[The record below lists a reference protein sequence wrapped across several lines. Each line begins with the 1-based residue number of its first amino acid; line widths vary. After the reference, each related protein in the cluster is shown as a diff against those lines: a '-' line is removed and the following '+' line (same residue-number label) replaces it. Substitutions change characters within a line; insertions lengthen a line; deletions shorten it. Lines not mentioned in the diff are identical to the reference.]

1 MTTPAASVLGRIAR
15 VMEGARLIV
24 RQSSPLY
31 PPQQPPALVTVTEW
45 AVSKL
50 DEQVAALPRPDDPEA
65 VEALAK
71 WMFEEAS
78 AAGDW
83 RSNDDDMTPST
94 WEGVE
99 VGNRHPWLCV
109 ARAILAALSGAAQ

>member
-1 MTTPAASVLGRIAR
+1 MTTPLSSFGKV
-15 VMEGARLIV
+15 VEGARLIV

-71 WMFEEAS
+71 WLWAGWAS
-78 AAGDW
+78 ELRGVIAPEWDKIQPGDYYKP
-83 RSNDDDMTPST
+83 RFIGM
-94 WEGVE
+94 
-99 VGNRHPWLCV
+99 
-109 ARAILAALSGAAQ
+109 ARAIITELCVERV